1 MLNADEYTVSVRW
14 KAVTND
20 GDHSFLAVVYS
31 CTSHVQTSKH
41 TWRTD
46 GCSTHTHM
54 HTHAAVDTHIYW
66 IVPINMFFVV
76 SKNLMMEK
84 LAVGTDCLSRRISA
98 LKCPLPLLF
107 LRQCRLYILLI
118 DKGTAHRFS
127 RLLKMMYLNP
137 TWFIWP
143 GVIIRHLTHK
153 PNTV

>member
-20 GDHSFLAVVYS
+20 GDHSLLAVVYS

-46 GCSTHTHM
+46 GCSTHTHTY
-54 HTHAAVDTHIYW
+54 THAAVDTHIYW

-84 LAVGTDCLSRRISA
+84 LAVGTDWLSRRISA
-98 LKCPLPLLF
+98 LKCPLLLLF